1 VDSIHIFV
9 TSFGDFSFSLSLSFL
24 HSSLE
29 EGLIEIL
36 IFLRSVFVFSFINHN
51 LFGVTAIAIHT
62 TLLLLF
68 ILQKWE
74 YQQQNLFYLDSH
86 HLILITR
93 ASHIY
98 RYSGRVVAN

>member
-1 VDSIHIFV
+1 MWILFIFLLQV
-9 TSFGDFSFSLSLSFL
+9 LEISHSLSLSFL

-62 TLLLLF
+62 TLLLLLLFFLF
-68 ILQKWE
+68 ILQKWDI
-74 YQQQNLFYLDSH
+74 NSK
-86 HLILITR
+86 
-93 ASHIY
+93 IY
-98 RYSGRVVAN
+98 ST